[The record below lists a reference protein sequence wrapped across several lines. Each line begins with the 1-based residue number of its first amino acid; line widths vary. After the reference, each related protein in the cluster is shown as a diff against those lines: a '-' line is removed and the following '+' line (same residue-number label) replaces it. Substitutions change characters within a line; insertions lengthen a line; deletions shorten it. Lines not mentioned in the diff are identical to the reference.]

1 MSFLCNRNMLC
12 SIIMW
17 YILKESKEI
26 MQSWCLNLEI
36 WCYFSILILPHDHF
50 GPRSL
55 WCTLPQLNARWEM
68 WGVLYYCSGRCDY
81 SLLML
86 FRTALIEINP
96 YWLGFYFLLSKQD
109 EDAFFRD
116 YAVSHKK
123 LSELGCKDTSPAFA
137 TESAGSKTAVEAY
150 QSSTAILGQ
159 ASVGVA
165 VAAVVVALS
174 YIYEAKRKIIKWSRS
189 DNVAWI

>member
-1 MSFLCNRNMLC
+1 MMYESWNMMLF
-12 SIIMW
+12 
-17 YILKESKEI
+17 
-26 MQSWCLNLEI
+26 QHLN
-36 WCYFSILILPHDHF
+36 SHDHF
-50 GPRSL
+50 GSRSL
-55 WCTLPQLNARWEM
+55 WCTPPQLNACREM
-68 WGVLYYCSGRCDY
+68 WGVLYFCCGSCN
-81 SLLML
+81 SNFLML
-86 FRTALIEINP
+86 FCTALIENNP
-96 YWLGFYFLLSKQD
+96 YWLDFYLLLSKQD

-137 TESAGSKTAVEAY
+137 TESAGSKTAVEAF

-189 DNVAWI
+189 